1 MTDKPTDAV
10 TGDAYRD
17 YLATAVIRLAP
28 RARAL
33 IIIGLIIVLLGVAL
47 VIVITQSRVVSLVA
61 PGLLM
66 SLAGLLELGVGHH
79 ARGDDARTT
88 PWARAAVLNIVA
100 GLTVVASPFLP
111 IPWLLGLAGI
121 YLVVAG
127 IIRLRSDFALPLA
140 RRSAVMPL
148 SAIATTL
155 IGVLIVTRWP
165 GSNLVLLGILLGAEM
180 IVRGWAWVGF
190 GVTLRRALERSS
202 SLSNR

>member
-1 MTDKPTDAV
+1 MGASRRAEHRRRPH
-10 TGDAYRD
+10 GRG
-17 YLATAVIRLAP
+17 LA
-28 RARAL
+28 
-33 IIIGLIIVLLGVAL
+33 
-47 VIVITQSRVVSLVA
+47 
-61 PGLLM
+61 
-66 SLAGLLELGVGHH
+66 
-79 ARGDDARTT
+79 
-88 PWARAAVLNIVA
+88 
-100 GLTVVASPFLP
+100 
-111 IPWLLGLAGI
+111 IPADSWLLGLAGI